1 MVLKLINIDL
11 KKILDKN
18 AVLMAFFALVF
29 SLLSN
34 FSINSMKEVSKI
46 MRVEGISLL
55 FLIFSLE
62 FSKETLQEDK
72 ARKKLEFLLAN
83 GVSIKFLLEKYFG
96 TLFFASFIT
105 LLPSLIFFAFKTK
118 IEVLEILNF
127 LVTAGLY
134 TSFLIL
140 KILNTENMNKMAG
153 IQKKIFF
160 LGGLVLIV
168 STNIY
173 IFTSVIK
180 LYLISKF
187 LILIFANIF
196 VAINTSKER
205 IGVTYFWWGREF

>member
-1 MVLKLINIDL
+1 MVLKLIGLDL
-11 KKILDKN
+11 KKILDRNAILMGFFGLIFTFLSSTTLEKN
-18 AVLMAFFALVF
+18 TSLSRLMGL
-29 SLLSN
+29 
-34 FSINSMKEVSKI
+34 
-46 MRVEGISLL
+46 EGLALL
-55 FLIFSLE
+55 FLIFALE
-62 FSKETLQEDK
+62 FSKGTLQEDK

-96 TLFFASFIT
+96 TLFFSSLIT
-105 LLPSLIFFAFKTK
+105 LLPSLIFFAFKTR
-118 IEVLEILNF
+118 IGVLEILNF

-153 IQKKIFF
+153 LQKEIILF
-160 LGGLVLIV
+160 GGLVLIV

-180 LYLISKF
+180 LYLIGKF

-196 VAINTSKER
+196 VAVKTNKER
-205 IGVTYFWWGREF
+205 IAVTYF

>member
-1 MVLKLINIDL
+1 MVIKLIGLDL
-11 KKILDKN
+11 KKTLDKN
-18 AVLMAFFALVF
+18 ALLMAVFGLLFTYLSIF
-29 SLLSN
+29 SLEEGSSLS
-34 FSINSMKEVSKI
+34 SLMGL
-46 MRVEGISLL
+46 EGLAFL
-55 FLIFSLE
+55 FLIFGLE
-62 FSKETLQEDK
+62 FSKGTLQEDK

-83 GVSIKFLLEKYFG
+83 GFGIKSMVIKYFG
-96 TLFFASFIT
+96 AIYLSSLIT
-105 LLPSLIFFAFKTK
+105 LLPAILLFAFKTK
-118 IEVLEILNF
+118 VQTLEILN
-127 LVTAGLY
+127 LLITVCLY

-196 VAINTSKER
+196 VAVKTNKER
-205 IGVTYFWWGREF
+205 IAVTYF

>member
-1 MVLKLINIDL
+1 MVLKLINIDF

-205 IGVTYFWWGREF
+205 IGVTYF

>member
-1 MVLKLINIDL
+1 MVLKLIAIDL

-18 AVLMAFFALVF
+18 AVLMAFFGLVF
-29 SLLSN
+29 TFLSN
-34 FSINSMKEVSKI
+34 FSIDSMKEVSKI

-55 FLIFSLE
+55 FLIFALE
-62 FSKETLQEDK
+62 FSKGTLQEDK

-96 TLFFASFIT
+96 ILFFSSLIT
-105 LLPSLIFFAFKTK
+105 LLSSLIFFGVKTR
-118 IEVLEILNF
+118 IGVLEILNF
-127 LVTAGLY
+127 LVTACLY

-140 KILNTENMNKMAG
+140 KILNTENMNKMSG

-205 IGVTYFWWGREF
+205 IGVTYF

>member
-1 MVLKLINIDL
+1 MVLKLIAIDL

-18 AVLMAFFALVF
+18 AVLMAFFGLVF
-29 SLLSN
+29 TFLSN
-34 FSINSMKEVSKI
+34 FSADSMKEVSKI

-62 FSKETLQEDK
+62 FSKGTLQEDK

-96 TLFFASFIT
+96 SLFFSSLIT
-105 LLPSLIFFAFKTK
+105 LLPSLIFFGVKTR
-118 IEVLEILNF
+118 IGVLEILNF
-127 LVTAGLY
+127 LVTACLY

-140 KILNTENMNKMAG
+140 KILNTENMNKMSG

-196 VAINTSKER
+196 VAIKTSKER

>member
-1 MVLKLINIDL
+1 MVLKLIGLDL
-11 KKILDKN
+11 KKILDRN
-18 AVLMAFFALVF
+18 AILMAFFGLF
-29 SLLSN
+29 FTLLSRASLEKN
-34 FSINSMKEVSKI
+34 TSLSRFMGL
-46 MRVEGISLL
+46 EGLALL
-55 FLIFSLE
+55 FLIFALE
-62 FSKETLQEDK
+62 FSKGTLQEDK

-83 GVSIKFLLEKYFG
+83 GVSIKILLEKYFG
-96 TLFFASFIT
+96 SLFFSSLIT
-105 LLPSLIFFAFKTK
+105 LLPSLIFFGVKTR
-118 IEVLEILNF
+118 IGVLEILNF
-127 LVTAGLY
+127 LLTAGLY

-153 IQKKIFF
+153 IQRKIFF

-196 VAINTSKER
+196 VGIKTSKER
-205 IGVTYFWWGREF
+205 IAVSYF

>member
-1 MVLKLINIDL
+1 MVLKLIGLDL
-11 KKILDKN
+11 KKILDRNALLMGFFGLIFTFLSRAALEKN
-18 AVLMAFFALVF
+18 TSLSRLMGL
-29 SLLSN
+29 
-34 FSINSMKEVSKI
+34 
-46 MRVEGISLL
+46 EGLALL
-55 FLIFSLE
+55 FLVFALE
-62 FSKETLQEDK
+62 FSKGTLQEDK
-72 ARKKLEFLLAN
+72 AKKKLEFLLAN

-96 TLFFASFIT
+96 TLFFSSLIT
-105 LLPSLIFFAFKTK
+105 ILPSLIFFGVKTR
-118 IEVLEILNF
+118 IGVLEILNF

-153 IQKKIFF
+153 IQKEIFF

-196 VAINTSKER
+196 VAIKTSKER
-205 IGVTYFWWGREF
+205 IGVSYF

>member
-1 MVLKLINIDL
+1 MVLKLIGLDL
-11 KKILDKN
+11 KKILDRNAILMGFFGLIFTFLSRASLEKN
-18 AVLMAFFALVF
+18 T
-29 SLLSN
+29 SLSRL
-34 FSINSMKEVSKI
+34 IGL
-46 MRVEGISLL
+46 EGLALL
-55 FLIFSLE
+55 FLVFALE
-62 FSKETLQEDK
+62 FSKGTLQEDK

-96 TLFFASFIT
+96 TLFFSSLIT
-105 LLPSLIFFAFKTK
+105 LLPSLIFFALKTR
-118 IEVLEILNF
+118 IGVLEILNF
-127 LVTAGLY
+127 LLTAGLY

-153 IQKKIFF
+153 TQRKIFF

-196 VAINTSKER
+196 VAIKTSKER
-205 IGVTYFWWGREF
+205 IAVSYF